1 MIRQSFDWSLS
12 RTWGLADSMQYRYGG
27 TNTKC
32 EDEVGTLRQWI
43 LVAALVLTGAAGM
56 AKAQEIVPGVSLELA
71 EYRAAHLQNIN
82 YRLYFD
88 VPADSVA
95 SIAAAANI
103 TFDLDAI
110 DQPLQLD
117 FRESPNSLKSL
128 SANGI
133 ELGIQ
138 YQNEHIVLPPSALR
152 IGSNT
157 VQIEFEAGSS
167 SLNRNPEFLYT
178 LFVPDRARTTFP
190 LFDQPN
196 LKATFDLTLD
206 VPVGWKALSNGA
218 VASKAEAAGKTRY
231 RFTRTDPISSYLFSF
246 VAGEFETVSRTYE
259 GGSMTLWHRETD
271 GEKVTRN
278 IDSIFDLHIAALAWM
293 EDYTGITYP
302 FSKFDFVLLPDFPY
316 GGMEHVGAIQ
326 YRASSLWLEESATES
341 QILKR
346 ASLIAHETAHMWF
359 GNLVTMNWFD
369 DVWTKEVFANLMA
382 GKIISPAFPGTD
394 HQLTFL
400 HKHYPS
406 AYGVDRSQGA
416 NPIRQ
421 QLPNLNEAGQMYGD
435 IIYHK
440 APIMMRQLELLLG
453 EEAFRQGLQEYLHTY
468 SLGNAR
474 WSDLIKILDLKTG
487 ADLIAWSQTWVNTSG
502 RPEFEVAVDDAG
514 KLEIVQ
520 LDPQGL
526 DRVWP
531 QQFSIGIARGDDF
544 QIESINSVSS
554 TTPWPDPNS
563 PPATTAQFNFDG
575 MGYGLFPTK
584 LPLPP
589 NWSAMEGIEKSALLI
604 NLYENLLSSRGVEPY
619 EYLEALLG
627 IVREE
632 DNELL
637 LDLALSQLSRVY
649 VSFLTPGQQQEL
661 QAEVEDSLWLA
672 LNNQTEGGKARLY
685 FGAFSSL
692 ASSSENVLR
701 VYKLWSKELKIP
713 ALSLSETDY
722 TRLAEILAIRF
733 PAQSPAIIAAQL
745 GRIQNPDKRRRLQFI
760 APSLSADEAKRDAFF
775 ASLAE
780 EHNRGTENWVLSG
793 LANLHHPSRRAQ
805 SQAYLASTLELLQEI
820 QQTGDIFFPARWLEA
835 SLKNHNS
842 AEAVAAVE
850 GFLSDRPDYNKQ
862 LRMKILQAAD
872 IPVRANNILSRIAKQ
887 PMAENINLREV
898 VPEGK
903 QPPLFRG
910 AVIESPVDEVRNSVS
925 AAAVVESAVLLST
938 ESVPGMPNKPRKLL
952 GVEIPPST
960 TTRLNWTPS
969 HSFSGMAIDT
979 PVLAVNGAFD
989 GPTLC
994 LTAAIHG
1001 DEINGIEMI
1010 RRVMYN
1016 LDPTKLHGMVVGVPI
1031 VNLLG
1036 FSRNSRYL
1044 PDRRDL
1050 NRYFPGN
1057 PDGSMASRIAYG
1069 FFTDVIMQCNAVVDL
1084 HTGSFYRTNI
1094 TQLRVDM
1101 SNPQAVEFAALF
1113 GDIPVLN
1120 TPGNR
1125 GSLRAAAVRAG
1136 IPTATLE
1143 AGEPMRMQV
1152 KVVEEGVAAINTL
1165 LDKNGMYPSFSLWA
1179 KPSPAFYR
1187 SSWVRANAS
1196 GILFSRVELGGDVRS
1211 GDVLGEVINPVTNE
1225 RSEVVS
1231 GLNGRILG
1239 MALDQFVLPGF
1250 AVYHIGIRQP
1260 MSVESDA
1267 SLVDSE
1273 LANDHM
1279 PTDEQDSQEEGALLP
1294 MSLEEEGFD
1303 D

>member
-1 MIRQSFDWSLS
+1 M
-12 RTWGLADSMQYRYGG
+12 
-27 TNTKC
+27 
-32 EDEVGTLRQWI
+32 
-43 LVAALVLTGAAGM
+43 AALVFTGAAGM
-56 AKAQEIVPGVSLELA
+56 AQAQEIVPGVSLELA

-82 YRLYFD
+82 YRLYFNI
-88 VPADSVA
+88 PADRVA
-95 SIAAAANI
+95 PIAATANI

-133 ELGIQ
+133 ELGAT
-138 YQNEHIVLPPSALR
+138 YKNEHIVVPPSVLR
-152 IGSNT
+152 VGSNT

-178 LFVPDRARTTFP
+178 LFVPDRARTAFP
-190 LFDQPN
+190 LFDQPS

-206 VPVGWKALSNGA
+206 IPAGWKALSNGA
-218 VASKAEAAGKTRY
+218 VASKTEVAEKTRY

-246 VAGEFETVSRTYE
+246 VVGDFELVSRSYE

-271 GEKVTRN
+271 GERVARN

-293 EDYTGITYP
+293 EKYTGIAYP
-302 FSKFDFVLLPDFPY
+302 FGKFDFVLLPDFPY

-346 ASLIAHETAHMWF
+346 ANLIAHETAHMWF

-382 GKIISPAFPGTD
+382 GKIVNPAFPDID

-400 HKHYPS
+400 HDHYPG
-406 AYGVDRSQGA
+406 AYRVDRSQGA

-421 QLPNLNEAGQMYGD
+421 ELPNLNEAGQMYGD

-468 SLGNAR
+468 ALGNAR
-474 WSDLIKILDLKTG
+474 WPELIKILDLKTS
-487 ADLIAWSQTWVNTSG
+487 ADLATWSQTWVNTAG
-502 RPEFEVAVDDAG
+502 RPEFEVTVDEAG
-514 KLEIVQ
+514 KSQVVQ

-526 DRVWP
+526 GRVWP
-531 QQFSIGIARGDDF
+531 QQFGIGGASGAEF
-544 QIESINSVSS
+544 EIESINSVST
-554 TTPWPDPNS
+554 TTPWHDPNS
-563 PPATTAQFNFDG
+563 PLATTSQFNADG
-575 MGYGLFPTK
+575 MGYGLFPAK

-589 NWSAMEGIEKSALLI
+589 NWSEMEGIEKGALLI
-604 NLYENLLSSRGVEPY
+604 NLYENLLSSGGVQPY
-619 EYLEALLG
+619 AYLEALIG
-627 IVREE
+627 IVRQE

-637 LDLALSQLSRVY
+637 LDMALGQLSPVY
-649 VSFLTPGQQQEL
+649 ISLLTPRQRGEL
-661 QAEVEDSLWLA
+661 QPEVEDSLWQA
-672 LNNQTEGGKARLY
+672 LNSQTDGGKARLY
-685 FGAFSSL
+685 FDAFSSL
-692 ASSSENVLR
+692 VSSQEQVQR
-701 VYKLWSKELKIP
+701 VYELWSKKLQIP
-713 ALSLSETDY
+713 GLSLSETDY
-722 TRLAEILAIRF
+722 TRLAEILAIRL
-733 PAQSPAIIAAQL
+733 PEQSEAIIAAQL
-745 GRIQNPDKRRRLQFI
+745 ERIENPDKRRRLQFV
-760 APSLSADEAKRDAFF
+760 APSLSANEATRDAFF

-805 SQAYLASTLELLQEI
+805 SQAYLDSTLELLQEI

-842 AEAVAAVE
+842 VEAVAAVE

-872 IPVRANNILSRIAKQ
+872 MAVRANNILSRIAEQ

-910 AVIESPVDEVRNSVS
+910 TEIERPGDEVRNSVP

-938 ESVPGMPNKPRKLL
+938 ESVPRMPNKPRKLL
-952 GVEIPPST
+952 GVEVPPST

-1057 PDGSMASRIAYG
+1057 PEGSMASRIAYG

-1120 TPGNR
+1120 TPGNS

-1187 SSWVRANAS
+1187 SSWVRANAY
-1196 GILFSRVELGGDVRS
+1196 GILFSRTELGADVRS
-1211 GDVLGEVINPVTNE
+1211 GDLLGEVINPITNE

-1231 GLNGRILG
+1231 ELNGRILG

-1250 AVYHIGIRQP
+1250 AIYHIGIRQP

-1267 SLVDSE
+1267 SLVDPE
-1273 LANDHM
+1273 LANDHI
-1279 PTDEQDSQEEGALLP
+1279 PTDEQESQAEATPLP

>member
-1 MIRQSFDWSLS
+1 M
-12 RTWGLADSMQYRYGG
+12 
-27 TNTKC
+27 
-32 EDEVGTLRQWI
+32 RQWI
-43 LVAALVLTGAAGM
+43 LTAVLVLTGAVGM
-56 AKAQEIVPGVSLELA
+56 AQEQEVVPGVSLELA

-82 YRLYFD
+82 YLLYFD

-95 SIAAAANI
+95 SISATATI

-117 FRESPNSLKSL
+117 FRENPKSLKLL
-128 SANGI
+128 SANGV
-133 ELGIQ
+133 ELSIQ
-138 YQNEHIVLPPSALR
+138 YQNEHIVLPPKVLR
-152 IGSNT
+152 LGRNT

-178 LFVPDRARTTFP
+178 LFVPDRARTAFP

-206 VPVGWKALSNGA
+206 VPAGWKALSNGA
-218 VASKAEAAGKTRY
+218 VASMAEVAGKTRY
-231 RFTRTDPISSYLFSF
+231 RFARTDSISSYLFSF
-246 VAGEFETVSRTYE
+246 VAGKFELVSRPYE

-271 GEKVTRN
+271 GEKVARN
-278 IDSIFDLHIAALAWM
+278 IDAIFDLHVGALAWM
-293 EDYTGITYP
+293 EEYTGITYP
-302 FSKFDFVLLPDFPY
+302 FNKFDFVLLPDFPY

-341 QILKR
+341 QLLNR
-346 ASLIAHETAHMWF
+346 ANLIAHETAHMWF
-359 GNLVTMNWFD
+359 GNLVTMDWFD
-369 DVWTKEVFANLMA
+369 DVWVKEVFVNLMA
-382 GKIISPAFPGTD
+382 GKIVKPAFPDVD

-400 HKHYPS
+400 HEHYPG
-406 AYGVDRSQGA
+406 AYRTDRSQGA

-453 EEAFRQGLQEYLHTY
+453 EAEFRLGLQEYLRSY
-468 SLGNAR
+468 ALGNAS
-474 WSDLIKILDLKTG
+474 WPDLIEILDRKTST
-487 ADLIAWSQTWVNTSG
+487 DLMAWSQTWVNTAG
-502 RPEFEVAVDDAG
+502 RPEFEITVSAAG
-514 KLEIVQ
+514 ESRVLQ
-520 LDPQGL
+520 RDPQGL
-526 DRVWP
+526 ERIWP
-531 QQFSIGIARGDDF
+531 QQFGIGVTSGVES
-544 QIESINSVSS
+544 QIKSINSAFG
-554 TTPWPDPNS
+554 TTPWPDPNT
-563 PPATTAQFNFDG
+563 PLTRTAQFNADG
-575 MGYGLFPTK
+575 MGYGLFPAK

-589 NWSAMEGIEKSALLI
+589 NWSAMEGIEKGALLI
-604 NLYENLLSSRGVEPY
+604 NLYENLLSSGDVEPY
-619 EYLEALLG
+619 AYLEALLG
-627 IVREE
+627 IVRDE

-637 LDLALSQLSRVY
+637 LDLALNQLSRIY
-649 VSFLTPGQQQEL
+649 ISLLTAGQREEL
-661 QAEVEDSLWLA
+661 QAEVEDSLWQA
-672 LNNQTEGGKARLY
+672 LNNQTDGGKARLY
-685 FGAFSSL
+685 FSAFSSL
-692 ASSSENVLR
+692 ASAPEQVQRLNDI
-701 VYKLWSKELKIP
+701 WTKESQPP
-713 ALSLSETDY
+713 ALRLSEVDY
-722 TRLAEILAIRF
+722 TGLAEILAIRL
-733 PAQSPAIIAAQL
+733 PKQSEKIIAIQL
-745 GRIQNPDKRRRLQFI
+745 GRIENRDRRRRLKFI
-760 APSLSADEAKRDAFF
+760 APSLSADEATRDTFF
-775 ASLAE
+775 ASLAAG
-780 EHNRGTENWVLSG
+780 HNRTTENWVLSG
-793 LANLHHPSRRAQ
+793 LANLHHPSRRVH
-805 SQAYLASTLELLQEI
+805 SQAYLPRTLELLEEI
-820 QQTGDIFFPARWLEA
+820 QKTGDIFFPAAWLNV
-835 SLKNHNS
+835 SLQNHNS
-842 AEAVAAVE
+842 AEAVAAVD
-850 GFLSDRPDYNKQ
+850 GFLTDRPDYNRQ

-872 IPVRANNILSRIAKQ
+872 MPMRAKDILSRIPDQ
-887 PMAENINLREV
+887 PKAENIDLKQV
-898 VPEGK
+898 VPDGK

-910 AVIESPVDEVRNSVS
+910 DENESRVDGSLKRTPAPAGIVS
-925 AAAVVESAVLLST
+925 GELLST
-938 ESVPGMPNKPRKLL
+938 DSASNMPNRTRKLL

-960 TTRLNWTPS
+960 STRLNWTPS
-969 HSFSGMAIDT
+969 RSFSGMAIDT

-1001 DEINGIEMI
+1001 DEINGIEMV

-1016 LDPTKLHGMVVGVPI
+1016 LDPRKLHGMVVGVPI

-1057 PDGSMASRIAYG
+1057 PDGSMASRIAYA
-1069 FFTDVIMQCNAVVDL
+1069 FFNDVVMRCNALVDL

-1101 SNPQAVEFAALF
+1101 TNPKVVKFAALF

-1120 TPGNR
+1120 TPGNS

-1152 KVVEEGVAAINTL
+1152 KLVEEGVAAIDTL
-1165 LDKNGMYPSFSLWA
+1165 LDKNGMYPNFSLWA

-1196 GILFSRVELGGDVRS
+1196 GILFSQAKLGGDVRA

-1231 GLNGRILG
+1231 DLNGRILG

-1260 MSVESDA
+1260 MTVESDT
-1267 SLVDSE
+1267 LPVDSE
-1273 LANDHM
+1273 LVDDHM
-1279 PTDEQDSQEEGALLP
+1279 PMDEQDSQAEEAPQP
-1294 MSLEEEGFD
+1294 MSFEDEGFD